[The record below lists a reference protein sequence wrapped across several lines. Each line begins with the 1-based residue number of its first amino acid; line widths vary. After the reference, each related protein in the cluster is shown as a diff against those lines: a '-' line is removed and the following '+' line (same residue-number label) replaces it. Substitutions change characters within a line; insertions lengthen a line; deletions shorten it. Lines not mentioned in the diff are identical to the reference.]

1 MKPGFR
7 EARLS
12 SSDLYSW
19 VIYLLREYLA
29 CSYLIS
35 SCDLIS
41 SHTLSREGLRKYF
54 NVKSLKAPRGH
65 CSYGRREVFQ
75 LLNVF
80 PLAGKLTQCHT
91 MMPICH
97 PRVICT
103 NERQTNDLTTCI
115 WRNKVFP
122 KLNTPTF
129 FVLLQRIEV
138 TALAETSFQF

>member
-1 MKPGFR
+1 MKLAFTGFR
-7 EARLS
+7 EAGLS

-54 NVKSLKAPRGH
+54 NVKSLKAPWGH
-65 CSYGRREVFQ
+65 CSYGVWAAQ
-75 LLNVF
+75 CF

-91 MMPICH
+91 RMPICH
-97 PRVICT
+97 QRVICT
-103 NERQTNDLTTCI
+103 NERQTNDLTMSI

-122 KLNTPTF
+122 KLNTPAF
-129 FVLLQRIEV
+129 FVFLQRIEV
-138 TALAETSFQF
+138 TALAETSLQF